1 VGKTREALNIYVLI
15 APLWREKKNFLL
27 KNMPKKMYPR
37 SFTSRKKYASGQP
50 SGTSPFKRKGLNV
63 RGGYA
68 TSMPAPRKTKK
79 EAASM
84 PMSGI
89 ADMFMKSAKERGAA
103 MATDAAEK
111 AANAALEMAADA
123 ASAAATKGV
132 KAAKSYVKTKA
143 GSGAKSVKGPTKV
156 FTEDPTMSST
166 EISVGVRRINNAIV
180 PDKDFRV
187 SLHQGGMTPREEKF
201 YKKWPLQDLLIY
213 QSKTPGRFL
222 HQVSPGNK
230 SFYSPFVT
238 NPLAPGWGDIAQYR
252 KGVENRVNINGA
264 PLEPEYP
271 PGSAEYGTVQGGLD
285 YSYPLSL
292 GSWNDYASCLSAM
305 TPATMPGIPSDWR
318 AGGNYRMNFGIPKMS
333 LDFHIENQNEFLPAQ
348 FTVQVH
354 EYRGTT
360 GSEYASVRPD
370 LNPINSIFDNA
381 NTTVPSYA
389 RSFKTTA
396 TAAVANSLAEPPDTV
411 TYVNE
416 RSLLHN
422 APTFGNNSTHQR
434 FWKIVASNKVRVTAG
449 GRLKC
454 SVTLDLPPFNAL
466 EWLYD
471 QPLGTGSPA
480 VRSRQL
486 FVTILAQGTQEIY
499 GDIYQDGEYSYS
511 TNFMTNPV
519 QYTVSNITKKAKL
532 YAPNLQLQ
540 TSRTSG
546 FDETNVV
553 FGEFTTDL
561 LTFGENKI
569 SQFVPEGQY
578 DVPYMNIYDPDNIP
592 ALGTS
597 LVIPVMSNQVKQSAG
612 TKRA

>member
-1 VGKTREALNIYVLI
+1 
-15 APLWREKKNFLL
+15 
-27 KNMPKKMYPR
+27 MPKMFKPR
-37 SFTSRKKYASGQP
+37 SFAARKKYASGQP
-50 SGTSPFKRKGLNV
+50 SGKSYPFKKNKGLNV

-79 EAASM
+79 EAATM
-84 PMSGI
+84 PLSGV
-89 ADMFMKSAKERGAA
+89 ADMFMKSAKERGAS

-111 AANAALEMAADA
+111 AANAALDMAADA
-123 ASAAATKGV
+123 ASAAATKGA
-132 KAAKSYVKTKA
+132 KAAKNYLKTKTS
-143 GSGAKSVKGPTKV
+143 SGAKSAKGPAKV
-156 FTEDPTMSST
+156 FTEDPTMSTT
-166 EISVGVRRINNAIV
+166 EISVGVRRINNAVV

-187 SLHQGGMTPREEKF
+187 SLYQGGMTPREEKF

-238 NPLAPGWGDIAQYR
+238 NPVTPDWGRIGNYRRAVEHNKFAGAQP
-252 KGVENRVNINGA
+252 I
-264 PLEPEYP
+264 LEPVFLP
-271 PGSAEYGTVQGGLD
+271 SSIDQGTVQGGMD
-285 YSYPLSL
+285 FTYPLTL
-292 GSWNDYASCLSAM
+292 GTFNDYASCISAM
-305 TPATMPGIPSDWR
+305 TPPIMPEIPED
-318 AGGNYRMNFGIPKMS
+318 YRVSGAHKMNFGIPKLS

-360 GSEYASVRPD
+360 GGAVASVRPD

-381 NTTVPSYA
+381 EGTVPPYA
-389 RSFKTTA
+389 RSFKTFA
-396 TAAVANSLAEPPDTV
+396 QVPIANSLATPPELS
-411 TYVNE
+411 TYINE

-454 SVTLDLPPFNAL
+454 NVTLDLPPFNAL

-471 QPLGTGSPA
+471 QPSTPAGYA

-486 FVTILAQGTQEIY
+486 YVTILAQGTQEVY
-499 GDIYQDGEYSYS
+499 GDIYSDGVYGYS

-519 QYTVSNITKKAKL
+519 QYTVSNITKKAKV
-532 YAPNLQLQ
+532 YAPNLSLQ
-540 TSRTSG
+540 DNSTPG
-546 FDETNVV
+546 FKRTNVV
-553 FGEFTTDL
+553 FGEFTNNL
-561 LTFGENKI
+561 ISFGENKVP
-569 SQFVPEGQY
+569 QFVPEGSY
-578 DVPYMNIYDPDNIP
+578 DVPYANLVDPDNIP
-592 ALGTS
+592 ATGTS